1 MQWEIQ
7 CLLGNQSSFRSL
19 PTNFLFLYTGVEEK
33 NKIKIMPVATISS
46 SVKVQE
52 RTFQAFFKT
61 GWELLPNFSG
71 IFHLEEMQR
80 GIYTLCLKWAYNE
93 PGEGLRWT
101 WRSTFQLFFFFY
113 KEKIDP
119 KRNQTYC
126 HCLWLSWAEIFSD
139 NQSGHY
145 SKSQIS
151 QQDRLLLQN
160 VMK

>member
-101 WRSTFQLFFFFY
+101 WRSTFQLFFFLY

-126 HCLWLSWAEIFSD
+126 HSVYGWAELRYFQTIKVD
-139 NQSGHY
+139 IIVRVKLANKIDCCY
-145 SKSQIS
+145 K
-151 QQDRLLLQN
+151 
-160 VMK
+160 M